1 MFSHA
6 MRWLYRLSVGAV
18 VLLCASLSVM
28 SQVSGTS
35 SENTFA
41 ERAFAE
47 RDSLRALVA
56 AASSRP
62 HGDVSIVN
70 ALTRLAWIEFDAHS
84 EISLEYA
91 RRAVQIAEHLALKR
105 ELANALTAL
114 AANYRLTD
122 RYDSALRASVGAWK
136 IFSEL
141 RDTNAS
147 SDALDN
153 IGNIYQ
159 SRGEYARALDYYFQA
174 LALYEASRNDKGI
187 ALVSAN
193 IGVAYTLVGQFAAAH
208 TYHDR
213 ALTLRERFFDSTT
226 VAGGDA
232 LAYSLYFMG
241 NLHQAEHHFAEAI
254 ALYTR
259 ALHIF
264 DKVHN
269 RHGTALT
276 LGELGRV
283 QMVTRRYGEAQTTL
297 LNAFLRFQDIGDKRS
312 AARALNALAAADNA
326 LSHHREA
333 LSNASQ
339 AMEIAEAIGA
349 LREERDAAEMLAAA
363 HEALGETDA
372 ALRWYRRF
380 MRLNDSLFSN
390 DGTQRIAALQL
401 QYATEQKNAEIR
413 HIEEQKR
420 TDEAQARTTRNGL
433 LLGIGGLFVALIAIV
448 NRYRLKRRS
457 EQELRHINAH
467 IMRQQEKLEAQSHEI
482 FHTNAEL
489 SEANERLALQNLDLI
504 ALNEQKNEF
513 LGIAAHD
520 LRNPLANIMTV
531 GALLREDLAAYEAE
545 MPPESVPLPPSARW
559 GTRTIETS
567 AAKMLHLVE
576 NLLDVNALERG
587 AIKLTLESVDIAQL
601 AETSLERFR
610 HVAHAKSITLQRE
623 IVPDD
628 DDNGKKEALAHADR
642 GYTEQV
648 LDNLVSNAIK
658 YSPHG
663 KRVLVRVK
671 AGDGTVRVE
680 VQDEGPGLSENDKT
694 RLFGT
699 FARLSAL
706 PTGGEQ
712 STGLGLSIV
721 KKLVEAMQGRV
732 WCESEVG
739 KGATFIVELPKA

>member
-6 MRWLYRLSVGAV
+6 MRWLYQLFAGAV
-18 VLLCASLSVM
+18 VLLCASLSAM
-28 SQVSGTS
+28 SQVSDTS
-35 SENTFA
+35 SERT
-41 ERAFAE
+41 FAE

-62 HGDVSIVN
+62 QGDVFIVN

-91 RRAVQIAEHLALKR
+91 RRAAQMAEHLALKR

-208 TYHDR
+208 AYHDR
-213 ALTLRERFFDSTT
+213 ALALRERFFDSTT
-226 VAGGDA
+226 VSGGDA

-254 ALYTR
+254 DLYTR

-326 LSHHREA
+326 LYHYREA
-333 LSNASQ
+333 ISNASQ
-339 AMEIAEAIGA
+339 AMDIAEAIGA
-349 LREERDAAEMLAAA
+349 LREERDAAEMLANA
-363 HEALGETDA
+363 HEALQQTDD

-390 DGTQRIAALQL
+390 DGAQRIAALQL
-401 QYATEQKNAEIR
+401 QYATEQKNMEIR

-420 TDEAQARTTRNGL
+420 TDEANARTMRNGL
-433 LLGIGGLFVALIAIV
+433 LLGIGGLLVALIAIV

-457 EQELRHINAH
+457 EKELRYINAH
-467 IMRQQEKLEAQSHEI
+467 IMRQQEKLEAQAQEI

-531 GALLREDLAAYEAE
+531 GSVLREDLTSYAAE
-545 MPPESVPLPPSARW
+545 MPPESVPLPPSALW

-567 AAKMLHLVE
+567 ASKMLHLVE

-587 AIKLTLESVDIAQL
+587 AINLTLEPVDVVQL
-601 AETSLERFR
+601 AATSLERFR
-610 HVAHAKSITLQRE
+610 HAAHTKSITLQMDS
-623 IVPDD
+623 VPDD
-628 DDNGKKEALAHADR
+628 DDDGKKEAFARADK
-642 GYTEQV
+642 GYAEQV

-671 AGDGTVRVE
+671 AGDSTVRVE
-680 VQDEGPGLSENDKT
+680 VEDEGPGLNENDKA

-721 KKLVEAMQGRV
+721 KKLVESMKGRV
-732 WCESEVG
+732 WCESEAG
-739 KGATFIVELPKA
+739 KGAMFIVELPKA

>member
-1 MFSHA
+1 
-6 MRWLYRLSVGAV
+6 MRWLYRLFAGAV
-18 VLLCASLSVM
+18 FLLCASLSAR
-28 SQVSGTS
+28 SQVPASS
-35 SENTFA
+35 SEHA
-41 ERAFAE
+41 HAE
-47 RDSLRALVA
+47 RDSLRALVDA
-56 AASSRP
+56 ALLSRP

-91 RRAVQIAEHLALKR
+91 RRAVQMAEHLALKR
-105 ELANALTAL
+105 ELANALSAV

-136 IFSEL
+136 IFSGL

-174 LALYEASRNDKGI
+174 LALYEASRNERGI

-193 IGVAYTLVGQFAAAH
+193 IGVAYTLVGQFAVAH
-208 TYHDR
+208 AYHDR
-213 ALTLRERFFDSTT
+213 ALALRERFFDSTT
-226 VAGGDA
+226 VSGGDA

-254 ALYTR
+254 GLYTR

-264 DKVHN
+264 DKAHN

-326 LSHHREA
+326 LYNHSEA

-339 AMEIAEAIGA
+339 AMDIAEDIGA
-349 LREERDAAEMLAAA
+349 LREERDAAEMLAVA
-363 HEALGETDA
+363 HEALREPDA

-401 QYATEQKNAEIR
+401 QYATEQKNMEIR

-420 TDEAQARTTRNGL
+420 TDEAHARTTRNGL
-433 LLGIGGLFVALIAIV
+433 LLGMGVLVFALFTAV

-457 EQELRHINAH
+457 ETELRRTNAY
-467 IMRQQEKLEAQSHEI
+467 ILQQQQKLEVQTNEI
-482 FHTNAEL
+482 ARTNAEL
-489 SEANERLALQNLDLI
+489 SQVNERLALQNLDLV

-520 LRNPLANIMTV
+520 LRNPLANMMTV
-531 GALLREDLAAYEAE
+531 GSVLREDLVAYEASL
-545 MPPESVPLPPSARW
+545 PLGSAPLPPSAQW
-559 GTRTIETS
+559 GIRTIETS
-567 AAKMLHLVE
+567 ATKMLHLVE
-576 NLLDVNALERG
+576 NLLDVNTLERG
-587 AIKLTLESVDIAQL
+587 ALRLTLESVNL
-601 AETSLERFR
+601 AHLVAMSLERFR
-610 HVAHAKSITLQRE
+610 PAAHAKSITLHSNLPSEAQTEMAE
-623 IVPDD
+623 IRVT
-628 DDNGKKEALAHADR
+628 EIRVLADR
-642 GYTEQV
+642 AYTEQV

-663 KRVLVRVK
+663 KSVLVRVK
-671 AGDGTVRVE
+671 AGNGTVRIEVE
-680 VQDEGPGLSENDKT
+680 DEGPGLNESDKS

-721 KKLVEAMQGRV
+721 KKLVEAMQGSV
-732 WCESEVG
+732 WCESEAG
-739 KGATFIVELPKA
+739 KGAMFVVELPRMLPDM

>member
-1 MFSHA
+1 MK
-6 MRWLYRLSVGAV
+6 WLYTLLIGAV
-18 VLLCASLSVM
+18 VLFPSSVVFG
-28 SQVSGTS
+28 QTP
-35 SENTFA
+35 T
-41 ERAFAE
+41 AFAE
-47 RDSLRALVA
+47 RDSLRALVDSA
-56 AASSRP
+56 LLYRP
-62 HGDVSIVN
+62 SGDVQTVT
-70 ALTRLAWIEFDAHS
+70 ALTRLAWIEFDAHPS
-84 EISLEYA
+84 TSLEYA
-91 RRAVQIAEHLALKR
+91 RRAVEIAEHLTLKR
-105 ELANALTAL
+105 ELANALTAV

-213 ALTLRERFFDSTT
+213 ALALRERFFDSTT
-226 VAGGDA
+226 VSGGDA

-283 QMVTRRYGEAQTTL
+283 QMVMRRYGEAQTTL

-326 LSHHREA
+326 LFHHHEA
-333 LSNASQ
+333 IENAAQ
-339 AMEIAEAIGA
+339 ALEIAQAIGA
-349 LREERDAAEMLAAA
+349 LREERDAAEVLAHA
-363 HEALGETDA
+363 HEALHETDA

-390 DGTQRIAALQL
+390 DGAQRIAALQL
-401 QYATEQKNAEIR
+401 QYATEQKNMEIR

-420 TDEAQARTTRNGL
+420 TDEANARTMRNGL
-433 LLGIGGLFVALIAIV
+433 LLGIGGLLVALIAIV

-457 EQELRHINAH
+457 EKELRQINAH
-467 IMRQQEKLEAQSHEI
+467 IMRQQEKLEAQAHEI

-489 SEANERLALQNLDLI
+489 SEANNRLALQNLDLI

-531 GALLREDLAAYEAE
+531 GSLLREDLTSYAAE
-545 MPPESVPLPPSARW
+545 MSPESVPLPPSALW

-587 AIKLTLESVDIAQL
+587 AINLALEPVDIAQL
-601 AETSLERFR
+601 TATSLERFR
-610 HVAHAKSITLQRE
+610 HAAHAKSITLQRE

-628 DDNGKKEALAHADR
+628 DGKKEALALADR

-663 KRVLVRVK
+663 KRVLVSVK
-671 AGDGTVRVE
+671 TGDGTVRVE
-680 VQDEGPGLSENDKT
+680 IEDEGPGLNENDKT

-732 WCESEVG
+732 WCESEVD

>member
-1 MFSHA
+1 MK
-6 MRWLYRLSVGAV
+6 WLYRLVIGAV
-18 VLLCASLSVM
+18 VLLPSSVVFGQ
-28 SQVSGTS
+28 SPT
-35 SENTFA
+35 
-41 ERAFAE
+41 AFAE
-47 RDSLRALVA
+47 RDSLRALVD
-56 AASSRP
+56 STLFYRP
-62 HGDVSIVN
+62 SGDVQTVT
-70 ALTRLAWIEFDAHS
+70 ALTRLAWIEFGAHP
-84 EISLEYA
+84 ETSLDYA
-91 RRAVQIAEHLALKR
+91 RRAVQMAEKMSLQR
-105 ELANALTAL
+105 ELASALTAL

-193 IGVAYTLVGQFAAAH
+193 IGVAYTLVGQFTAAH

-213 ALTLRERFFDSTT
+213 SLALRERFFDSTT
-226 VAGGDA
+226 VSGGDA

-254 ALYTR
+254 GLYTR

-326 LSHHREA
+326 LYHHREA
-333 LSNASQ
+333 LNNASQ

-349 LREERDAAEMLAAA
+349 LREERDAAEMLAAG

-390 DGTQRIAALQL
+390 DGAQRIAALQL
-401 QYATEQKNAEIR
+401 QYATEQKNMEIR

-420 TDEAQARTTRNGL
+420 TDEAYARSMRNGL

-457 EQELRHINAH
+457 EKELRHINAH
-467 IMRQQEKLEAQSHEI
+467 IMRQQEKLEAQAQEI

-489 SEANERLALQNLDLI
+489 SEANERLALQNLDLVR
-504 ALNEQKNEF
+504 LNEQKNEF

-531 GALLREDLAAYEAE
+531 GSVLREDLTSYAAE
-545 MPPESVPLPPSARW
+545 MPPESVPLPPSALW

-587 AIKLTLESVDIAQL
+587 AINLTLEPVDVVQL
-601 AETSLERFR
+601 AATSLERFR
-610 HVAHAKSITLQRE
+610 HAAHAKSITLQMDS
-623 IVPDD
+623 VPDD
-628 DDNGKKEALAHADR
+628 DDDDRKKEAFARADK
-642 GYTEQV
+642 GYAEQV

-671 AGDGTVRVE
+671 AGDSTVRVE
-680 VQDEGPGLSENDKT
+680 VEDEGPGLNENDKA

-721 KKLVEAMQGRV
+721 KKLVESMKGSV
-732 WCESEVG
+732 WCESEAG
-739 KGATFIVELPKA
+739 NGATFIVELPRMLPDM

>member
-1 MFSHA
+1 
-6 MRWLYRLSVGAV
+6 
-18 VLLCASLSVM
+18 M
-28 SQVSGTS
+28 SQVSDTS
-35 SENTFA
+35 PERAFA

-56 AASSRP
+56 AVSSSRP
-62 HGDVSIVN
+62 QGDVSIVN

-91 RRAVQIAEHLALKR
+91 RRAVQMAENLLLKR
-105 ELANALTAL
+105 ELANALTAE

-136 IFSEL
+136 IFSGL

-174 LALYEASRNDKGI
+174 LALYEASRNDEGI

-213 ALTLRERFFDSTT
+213 ALALRERFFDSTT
-226 VAGGDA
+226 VSGGDA
-232 LAYSLYFMG
+232 LAYSLYFVG

-254 ALYTR
+254 SLYTR

-326 LSHHREA
+326 LYHHPEA
-333 LSNASQ
+333 ISNASQ
-339 AMEIAEAIGA
+339 AMDIAEAIGA

-363 HEALGETDA
+363 HEALHQTDV

-390 DGTQRIAALQL
+390 DGTQRIAASQL
-401 QYATEQKNAEIR
+401 QHATEQKNAEIR

-420 TDEAQARTTRNGL
+420 TEEVHARTMRNGL

-457 EQELRHINAH
+457 EKELRRTNTYIL
-467 IMRQQEKLEAQSHEI
+467 QQQQKLEAQTDEI
-482 FHTNAEL
+482 ARTNAEL
-489 SEANERLALQNLDLI
+489 SQVNERLALQNLDLV

-520 LRNPLANIMTV
+520 LRNPLANMMTV
-531 GALLREDLAAYEAE
+531 SSLLREDLVAYEASL
-545 MPPESVPLPPSARW
+545 PPKSTPLPLSAQW
-559 GTRTIETS
+559 GVRTIETS
-567 AAKMLHLVE
+567 ATKMLHLVE

-587 AIKLTLESVDIAQL
+587 ALRLTLESMNLAQL
-601 AETSLERFR
+601 VALSLERFR
-610 HVAHAKSITLQRE
+610 HAAHIKSITLHFDPPAEAQAEMTE
-623 IVPDD
+623 IRVT
-628 DDNGKKEALAHADR
+628 EICVLADR
-642 GYTEQV
+642 TYTEQV

-671 AGDGTVRVE
+671 AGDSTVRVE
-680 VQDEGPGLSENDKT
+680 VEDEGPGLNESDKA

-732 WCESEVG
+732 WCESEAG
-739 KGATFIVELPKA
+739 KGAMFIVELPRMLPDM